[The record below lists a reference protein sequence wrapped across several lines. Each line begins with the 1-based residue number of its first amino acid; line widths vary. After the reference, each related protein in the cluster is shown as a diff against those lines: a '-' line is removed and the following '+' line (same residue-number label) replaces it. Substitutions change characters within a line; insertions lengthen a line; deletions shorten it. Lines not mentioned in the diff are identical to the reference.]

1 MKSNQSSIKIKFN
14 KIAKRVVL
22 PESFSDLLAT
32 VQKAFAISNFAGHNI
47 GYYDEDADFCQISNE
62 YDYSE
67 AKKYFESF
75 PVNTIVVRVSDAT
88 SENLKTE
95 NEQVVFD
102 DAYSEVRDDL
112 FFAEVPVTEKK
123 EEVQAEKYEELFFQE
138 VEVHEIPEEQE
149 KQKQQKVTEK
159 VFIEETGEEFY
170 FPSNEELEKS
180 RIFIHEAINND
191 CVFSNLVNDL
201 NLQVAPLFEKG
212 AQETKEVLSQ
222 LFKNAKLG
230 FCETK
235 KFFNNIVTK
244 SKEQKSAEEK
254 EKSDRKETFNKV
266 WNNGLKDEFK
276 KFKKHVKQTTKKLIK
291 KFSKKETSNAV
302 HYGII
307 CDMCE
312 TKDIKGIR
320 YKCIDCAD
328 YDVCE
333 SCEET
338 VYNSHPHN
346 FIKIREH
353 KPSVAQYMIVDV
365 MYPEEGTQMDVF
377 AKLFSQ
383 AEKADEKSVETKEDE
398 PVVEENEPVIED
410 VPVEKKEEPVVQSVE
425 KSFFLDNQEKE
436 KLEKEFRAEFGLGNN
451 VSSAAIIDALEST
464 NYDFDLAIVKLF

>member
-230 FCETK
+230 FCEKTPAGLW
-235 KFFNNIVTK
+235 VK
-244 SKEQKSAEEK
+244 SKQPLPVVAEITTIEAKLGNWQRALAQAYRHHSFASESWVLLDHARSA
-254 EKSDRKETFNKV
+254 SAFRNVDRFQRLNV
-266 WNNGLKDEFK
+266 GLITIS
-276 KFKKHVKQTTKKLIK
+276 VAGVTRKLFTPIK
-291 KFSKKETSNAV
+291 KRPKSEFHFWRA
-302 HYGII
+302 
-307 CDMCE
+307 
-312 TKDIKGIR
+312 
-320 YKCIDCAD
+320 
-328 YDVCE
+328 
-333 SCEET
+333 
-338 VYNSHPHN
+338 NSA
-346 FIKIREH
+346 
-353 KPSVAQYMIVDV
+353 VAQRLR
-365 MYPEEGTQMDVF
+365 F
-377 AKLFSQ
+377 
-383 AEKADEKSVETKEDE
+383 
-398 PVVEENEPVIED
+398 
-410 VPVEKKEEPVVQSVE
+410 
-425 KSFFLDNQEKE
+425 
-436 KLEKEFRAEFGLGNN
+436 
-451 VSSAAIIDALEST
+451 
-464 NYDFDLAIVKLF
+464 